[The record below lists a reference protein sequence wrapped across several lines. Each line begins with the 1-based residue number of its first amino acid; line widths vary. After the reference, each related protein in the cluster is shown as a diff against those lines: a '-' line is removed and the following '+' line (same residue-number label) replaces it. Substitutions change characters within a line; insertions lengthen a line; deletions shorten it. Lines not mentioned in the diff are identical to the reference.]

1 MKYKILLRHFFAT
14 GIFLLCVLFSKAQVI
29 WDTLPYKQYSDFKLQ
44 NLDKSI
50 ITSGILYDRM
60 MPIADIER
68 YKQQDQFTDTT
79 GPRHWAQ
86 AYYELYNSAY
96 NTSGWITPQALDAA
110 LDINPNLDNGIPI
123 GILNFKYN
131 LMDSNAYV
139 DNLIDTLPNGQ
150 FVDVAGRP
158 RSPYFNYSTF
168 LASPLISDDEVF
180 VEDQEYTFYLDPQFF
195 LYNDYIDIKQI
206 RIDFGDGQGEWVV
219 DNPFSGGGSMQRS
232 NSILS
237 SIAPVGVFT
246 NRFGYCWSP
255 DQQ

>member
-139 DNLIDTLPNGQ
+139 DNLIDTLPN
-150 FVDVAGRP
+150 
-158 RSPYFNYSTF
+158 
-168 LASPLISDDEVF
+168 
-180 VEDQEYTFYLDPQFF
+180 
-195 LYNDYIDIKQI
+195 
-206 RIDFGDGQGEWVV
+206 
-219 DNPFSGGGSMQRS
+219 
-232 NSILS
+232 
-237 SIAPVGVFT
+237 
-246 NRFGYCWSP
+246 
-255 DQQ
+255 